1 MEPLFRRAAAKLVND
16 RGGGV
21 FIYTAIV
28 APFLLGF
35 AGLSVDVGIW
45 YANQRLAQAAA
56 DSGAM
61 AGALEVLRSSANS
74 TAITNA
80 ANTDSANNG
89 FSAANGDTVTVN
101 FPPQSGAFT
110 SNAEAVEVIISRPA
124 RSFLSQLA
132 FEGTTTITARAVARA
147 GANDI
152 CVWSLNPSDSGA
164 LSVSGNAQ
172 VNLGCGVLANSTDAG
187 ALTQNGSSCL
197 NATQVKVAGNSSG
210 ACISP
215 QPVTGVS
222 PVADPLASMPPPG
235 YGSCDYSSNITVN
248 SSNPRTLSPGTY
260 CGNIRVNANGQLTL
274 QPGLYVLNGAG
285 LTVAGQGSMS
295 GTDVSFYLT
304 ENSGTPDNISIAG
317 GANVS
322 LTAPANGDTPG
333 ILFYQ
338 DRDAPSN
345 VTHSFTGGSSMN
357 LEGILY
363 FPNQDLSYSG
373 GASISSS
380 PTIIIADTVTFN
392 GNATAGGFEN
402 SSILSNPLLISAA
415 IVE

>member
-1 MEPLFRRAAAKLVND
+1 MGPLFRRVVAKPVKD
-16 RGGGV
+16 RSGSV
-21 FIYTAIV
+21 FIYTAII
-28 APFLLGF
+28 APVLLGF

-61 AGALEVLRSSANS
+61 AGALEVLRSSASS
-74 TAITNA
+74 TAIINA
-80 ANTDSANNG
+80 VNTDSANNG
-89 FSAANGDTVTVN
+89 FSATNGDTVTVN
-101 FPPQSGAFT
+101 FPPQSGSFT
-110 SNAEAVEVIISRPA
+110 SSAEAVEVIVSRPA
-124 RSFLSQLA
+124 RSFLSQLV
-132 FEGTTTITARAVARA
+132 FEGATTITARAVARA

-152 CVWSLNPSDSGA
+152 CVWSLNPSDSGT
-164 LSVSGNAQ
+164 LSVSGTAQ
-172 VNLGCGVLANSTDAG
+172 VNLGCGVLANSTDAS
-187 ALTQNGSSCL
+187 ALTQNGNSCL

-215 QPVTGVS
+215 QPITGVS
-222 PVADPLASMPPPG
+222 QVADPLASMPPPS
-235 YGSCDYSSNITVN
+235 YGSCDYSNNITVN
-248 SSNPRTLSPGTY
+248 SGTPQTLGPGTY
-260 CGNIRVNANGQLTL
+260 CGNIRVNANGQLAL
-274 QPGLYVLNGAG
+274 QSGQYVLNGASF
-285 LTVAGQGSMS
+285 TVAGQGSVT

-317 GANVS
+317 GASVS
-322 LTAPANGDTPG
+322 LTAPANGDTLG

-345 VTHSFTGGSSMN
+345 VTHSFTGGSSMD

-363 FPNQDLSYSG
+363 FPNQDISYSG
-373 GASISSS
+373 GASINSS

-392 GNATAGGFEN
+392 GNSTAGGFEN

>member
-1 MEPLFRRAAAKLVND
+1 MGPLFRRVAAKLVKD
-16 RGGGV
+16 RNGGV
-21 FIYTAIV
+21 FVYTAII

-35 AGLSVDVGIW
+35 AGLSIDVGIW

-61 AGALEVLRSSANS
+61 AGALEVLRSSANA

-80 ANTDSANNG
+80 ANTDAASNG
-89 FSAANGDTVTVN
+89 FSTANGDTITVN
-101 FPPQSGAFT
+101 FPPQSGSFT
-110 SNAEAVEVIISRPA
+110 SNAEAVEVIVSRPA
-124 RSFLSQLA
+124 TSFLSQLA
-132 FEGTTTITARAVARA
+132 FEGPTTITARAVARA
-147 GANDI
+147 GATDI
-152 CVWSLNPSDSGA
+152 CIWALNPSDSGA

-172 VNLGCGVLANSTDAG
+172 VNLGCGVLVNSADPS

-197 NATQVKVAGNSSG
+197 NAAQVKVAGNYSG
-210 ACISP
+210 SCISP
-215 QPVTGVS
+215 QPVTAVN
-222 PVADPLASMPPPG
+222 PVADPLAAMPPPS
-235 YGSCDYSSNITVN
+235 YGSCDHSSNITVN
-248 SSNPRTLSPGTY
+248 SSNPQTLSPGNY

-338 DRDAPSN
+338 DRDAPAN

-363 FPNQDLSYSG
+363 FPNQGVSYSG
-373 GASISSS
+373 GASINSS
-380 PTIIIADTVTFN
+380 PTIIIADTVSFN
-392 GNATAGGFEN
+392 GNSPAGGFEN